1 MTHKFTALFIGAV
14 SVVQFSPVFAGL
26 PGAPAPALTATA
38 VAASPVTASPVTA
51 SPVTASPD
59 SSVHPNLW
67 AEAAPAAFATDR
79 TERFVDRL
87 LSQLSLEEKV
97 GQMIQADIASIS
109 PAELR
114 QYKLGSILA
123 GGNAAPGNELRTTP
137 QAWLDLTDAFYRAS
151 LGGAGASTAAASTA
165 GAHQPI
171 PILFGIDAVHGHAK
185 VIGAT
190 IFPHNVGL
198 GAAHD
203 PGLIKRIGQATAAE
217 VAATGIDW
225 TFAPT
230 VAVVRDVRWGRSY
243 ESYSESPGLV
253 AQYAPAMVEG
263 LQGKRGTPEFMSPG
277 HTLSSV
283 KHFLGDGGTLAGR
296 DQGDTAIPEAQ
307 LSAVH
312 AAGYPGAISAGALIV
327 MASYN
332 SWNGTKLHGNHYLL
346 TDVLKGRMG
355 FAGFVVGDWNAQE
368 QVPGCTKFSCA
379 AAFVAGVDML
389 MAPDSWRELY
399 RNTLA
404 QVRAGEIPQ
413 ARVDDAVRRILRVK
427 VIAGM
432 FDRPAP
438 KQRSDTG
445 QFAVLGSAA
454 HRAIARE
461 AVRKSLVLLKNSAHV
476 LPLNPQASVLVAGA
490 AADDIGVQSGGWTI
504 DWQGDQNSN
513 ADFPGATSIFAGIKA
528 AVTRAGGSA
537 VLSRDGSFTHKPDVA
552 VVVFGEG
559 PYAEFEGDRETLE
572 YSPGDKQD
580 LSILRRLRAAG
591 VPTVSVFI
599 SGRPLWVSP
608 EINASD
614 AFVAA
619 WLPGSEGEGIADV
632 LFRAPD
638 GSIAFDFTGRLA
650 FSWPLTAMPVTFDA
664 GVAHAGAA
672 GAAAA
677 GASGQVAGALYANGF
692 GLSYRDASP
701 AAVPLGEDAR
711 IAQDFKAPRGSL
723 FHAAHPTAPWS
734 LFVADGGVEVHLTN
748 SKQASPHGAVSV
760 ALAPA
765 GAIANWSGTQAGM
778 LRISGRASD
787 MGRRA
792 NDGGFIEIHYRV
804 DQSPAGTVSLGMRC
818 ANPTCGT
825 ERGAML
831 DVTNTFRA
839 ARIGEWADL
848 VVPVSCVAATGADL
862 SKVEVPFAVEA
873 SGKFGVTI
881 SEVQVLS
888 DAKAARTP
896 CPPPADPIR

>member
-1 MTHKFTALFIGAV
+1 MTRKSTALILGVVA
-14 SVVQFSPVFAGL
+14 SVQFSSIFADV
-26 PGAPAPALTATA
+26 P
-38 VAASPVTASPVTA
+38 ASPVPAS
-51 SPVTASPD
+51 SD
-59 SSVHPNLW
+59 SSVHPNPW
-67 AEAAPAAFATDR
+67 PESAPAAPATDR
-79 TERFVDRL
+79 VGRFVDGL

-97 GQMIQADIASIS
+97 GQMIQADIASIT

-151 LGGAGASTAAASTA
+151 VGSA

-171 PILFGIDAVHGHAK
+171 PTLFGIDAVHGHAK
-185 VIGAT
+185 VVGAT

-203 PGLIKRIGQATAAE
+203 PGLIKRIGQTTAAE

-230 VAVVRDVRWGRSY
+230 VAVARDVRWGRSY
-243 ESYSESPGLV
+243 ESYSESPDLV
-253 AQYAPAMVEG
+253 ARYAAAMVDG
-263 LQGKRGTPEFMSPG
+263 LQGKRDTQEFMSPG

-296 DQGDTAIPEAQ
+296 DQGDTVISEAQ

-312 AAGYPGAISAGALIV
+312 GAGYPAAINAGALIV

-332 SWNGTKLHGNHYLL
+332 SWNGTKLHGSHYLL
-346 TDVLKGRMG
+346 TDILKGRMG

-368 QVPGCTKFSCA
+368 QVPGCTKSSCA
-379 AAFVAGVDML
+379 AAYLAGVDML
-389 MAPDSWRELY
+389 MAPDGWRELY

-404 QVRAGEIPQ
+404 QVRSGEIPQ
-413 ARVDDAVRRILRVK
+413 ARVDDAARRILRVK
-427 VIAGM
+427 AIAGI
-432 FDRPAP
+432 FDRPPP
-438 KQRSDTG
+438 KQRADAGHFS
-445 QFAVLGSAA
+445 VLGSAA
-454 HRAIARE
+454 HRATARE
-461 AVRKSLVLLKNSAHV
+461 AVRKSLVLLKNSTHV
-476 LPLNPQASVLVAGA
+476 LPLSPHARVLVAGA
-490 AADDIGVQSGGWTI
+490 AADDIGAQSGGWTI
-504 DWQGDQNSN
+504 DWQGDRNSN
-513 ADFPGATSIFAGIKA
+513 ADFPGATSIYAGIKA

-537 VLSRDGSFTHKPDVA
+537 VLSRDGSFTQKPDVA

-572 YSPGDKQD
+572 YSPGDKRD
-580 LSILRRLRAAG
+580 LSILRSLRAAG
-591 VPTVSVFI
+591 VPTVGIFI
-599 SGRPLWVSP
+599 SGRPMWVNP

-638 GSIAFDFTGRLA
+638 GSVPFDFTGRLA
-650 FSWPLTAMPVTFDA
+650 FSWPRTAMPVTFDGGA
-664 GVAHAGAA
+664 AHPATAGAA
-672 GAAAA
+672 VQAT
-677 GASGQVAGALYANGF
+677 GALYPNGF
-692 GLSYRDASP
+692 GLSYREASS
-701 AAVPLGEDAR
+701 AADILAEDAG
-711 IAQDFKAPRGSL
+711 IVPDFKAPKGSL

-734 LFVADGGVEVHLTN
+734 LFLADGDAEVHLTN

-760 ALAPA
+760 ALAPI
-765 GAIANWSGTQAGM
+765 GAIANWNGTQVGM

-792 NDGGFIEIHYRV
+792 REGEVLEAHYRV
-804 DQSPAGTVSLGMRC
+804 DRVPAGTVLLGMRC
-818 ANPTCGT
+818 PDPLCGT

-831 DVTNTFRA
+831 NVTKTFRE
-839 ARIGEWADL
+839 ARVGSWATL
-848 VVPVSCVAATGADL
+848 VIPLSCLAATGADL

-873 SGKFGVTI
+873 SGEFGVTI

-888 DAKAARTP
+888 DAPQARTP
-896 CPPPADPIR
+896 CPPVADPIR